1 MLSIK
6 TIDRICIAVILLA
19 ALGSGY
25 LASKRVVKQKRLLRQ
40 ENQLLSKRI
49 KDMNLAE
56 ISLKQIRTV
65 LDNARSE
72 LKALNERIPEKAE
85 IGALI
90 HQLDAK
96 FRERKIT
103 LVGLMPQPPK
113 KEKLYTTVPL
123 RLTFAGAFNNIYH
136 LLHDLE
142 TMNRLFVVERMSV
155 QGDVNRDQNRVALTA
170 NVFERG
176 I

>member
-6 TIDRICIAVILLA
+6 NTDRICIVIILLA
-19 ALGSGY
+19 ALGSAY
-25 LASKRVVKQKRLLRQ
+25 LASNRVMKQKRLLRQ

-56 ISLKQIRTV
+56 VNLKQIRTV
-65 LDNARSE
+65 LDNARRE

-96 FRERKIT
+96 FRERKII
-103 LVGLMPQPPK
+103 LIGLMPLTPK
-113 KEKLYTTVPL
+113 KEKLYTKVPL
-123 RLTFAGAFNNIYH
+123 RLTFKGTFNNIYH
-136 LLHDLE
+136 LLYDLE
-142 TMNRLFVVERMSV
+142 TMNRLLVVEQITVKGGQS
-155 QGDVNRDQNRVALTA
+155 GDESTVDLTA
-170 NVFERG
+170 DVFERG
-176 I
+176 V

>member
-6 TIDRICIAVILLA
+6 NIDRICVAIILVI

-25 LASKRVVKQKRLLRQ
+25 LVSTRLVKQRRLLRQ
-40 ENQLLSKRI
+40 ENQLLSERI

-56 ISLKQIRTV
+56 ANLKQIREV
-65 LDNARSE
+65 LNHARRE

-85 IGALI
+85 IGTLI

-103 LVGLMPQPPK
+103 LVGLTPQPPK
-113 KEKLYTTVPL
+113 KEKLYTKVPL

>member
-6 TIDRICIAVILLA
+6 NIDRICVVIILLI
-19 ALGSGY
+19 ALGTGY
-25 LASKRVVKQKRLLRQ
+25 LASNRIMKQKRLLHQ
-40 ENQLLSKRI
+40 ENQLLSERI

-56 ISLKQIRTV
+56 VNLKQIRTV

-96 FRERKIT
+96 FRERKIN
-103 LVGLMPQPPK
+103 LIGLMPQPPK
-113 KEKLYTTVPL
+113 KEKLYTKVPL
-123 RLTFAGAFNNIYH
+123 RLTFKGTFNNIYQ
-136 LLHDLE
+136 LLYDLE
-142 TMNRLFVVERMSV
+142 TMNRLLVVEQINVTRGES
-155 QGDVNRDQNRVALTA
+155 GDESTVDLTA
-170 NVFERG
+170 SVFERG
-176 I
+176 V

>member
-6 TIDRICIAVILLA
+6 NIDRICIVLILLI

-25 LASKRVVKQKRLLRQ
+25 LASNRVVKQKRLLRQ

-65 LDNARSE
+65 LDNARRE

-96 FRERKIT
+96 FRARKII
-103 LVGLMPQPPK
+103 LAGFMPLPPQ
-113 KEKLYTTVPL
+113 KEKLYTKVPL
-123 RLTFAGAFNNIYH
+123 RLTFTGTFNNIYH
-136 LLHDLE
+136 LLDDLE
-142 TMNRLFVVERMSV
+142 TMNRLLVVEQITIKGGES
-155 QGDVNRDQNRVALTA
+155 GDASTVDLIA

-176 I
+176 V

>member
-6 TIDRICIAVILLA
+6 NIDRICIVIILLI

-25 LASKRVVKQKRLLRQ
+25 LTSNLVVKQKRLLRQ

-65 LDNARSE
+65 LDNARRE

-103 LVGLMPQPPK
+103 LAGFMPQPPQ
-113 KEKLYTTVPL
+113 KEKLYTKVPL
-123 RLTFAGAFNNIYH
+123 RLTFTGTFNNIYH
-136 LLHDLE
+136 LLDDLE
-142 TMNRLFVVERMSV
+142 TMNRILVVEQISV
-155 QGDVNRDQNRVALTA
+155 KGGQSGDENTVDLTA

-176 I
+176 A

>member
-6 TIDRICIAVILLA
+6 NIDRICIVIILLI

-25 LASKRVVKQKRLLRQ
+25 LVSNRLVKQKRLLRQ

-65 LDNARSE
+65 LDNARRE

-96 FRERKIT
+96 FRARKII
-103 LVGLMPQPPK
+103 LAGFMPQPPQ
-113 KEKLYTTVPL
+113 KEKLYTKVPL
-123 RLTFAGAFNNIYH
+123 RLTFTGTFKNIYH
-136 LLHDLE
+136 LLDDLE
-142 TMNRLFVVERMSV
+142 TMNRLLVVEQITVKGGES
-155 QGDVNRDQNRVALTA
+155 GDENTVDLIA

-176 I
+176 V

>member
-113 KEKLYTTVPL
+113 KENLYTTVPL
-123 RLTFAGAFNNIYH
+123 RLTFTGTFSNIYR
-136 LLHDLE
+136 LLNDLE
-142 TMNRLFVVERMSV
+142 TMNRLLVVEQLNVKGGQS
-155 QGDVNRDQNRVALTA
+155 GDASTVDLTA

-176 I
+176 V